1 MSIDYIRI
9 LMLGLGVIF
18 FSGSLHAQ
26 GKEYTNEGIIWSQF
40 TEKVRVND
48 MNTLALTIQHR
59 AFLDR
64 DKAYHLFFKGN
75 WQHQLAGPLSIG
87 AGFVNLNINVPSDDT
102 HVLRPELRPY
112 QFVQMDFPVQKGSSF
127 TWRLIAEER
136 FFRKVANGDLIA
148 GHDFQWRFRNL
159 IKFHQPL
166 TERLDASVSTEI
178 MLNAKNVEVNV
189 FDQNRLRALL
199 GYSIDS
205 FKISSGYMHWFV
217 QTATNR
223 HENRHSWVVMLS
235 HRLN

>member
-1 MSIDYIRI
+1 
-9 LMLGLGVIF
+9 MLGFVTLLC
-18 FSGSLHAQ
+18 SGFLHAQ
-26 GKEYTNEGIIWSQF
+26 NKEYTNEGIIWSQV
-40 TEKVRVND
+40 TEKLRVNEQ
-48 MNTLALTIQHR
+48 NSLSLSVQYR

-64 DKAYHLFFKGN
+64 AEGYHLFLKGN

-87 AGFVNLNINVPSDDT
+87 AGFVNLNINVPSGDT

-112 QFVQMDFPVQKGSSF
+112 QFVQMDFPVHNGSSF

-136 FFRKVANGDLIA
+136 FFRKVANGELIA

-199 GYSIDS
+199 EYSIGS

-217 QTATNR
+217 QTASNR
-223 HENRHSWVVMLS
+223 HENRHTWVVMLS